1 MEQKTKHFSA
11 FDLWME
17 ESIRKEQKSSVF
29 VPHQSGITIFDLV
42 FRRKPKNPI

>member
-11 FDLWME
+11 FDHSMVKPI
-17 ESIRKEQKSSVF
+17 SKEQKSSIF
-29 VPHQSGITIFDLV
+29 VPYQSGITIFDLV